1 MKRLKIVEQ
10 IIIVLVVAVL
20 IPLVTIGFIISN
32 ISQQSVRSELITSA
46 NLISTFVSN
55 AIEGYVNFAQAELNQ
70 IATNF
75 NIIPKAQDK
84 VRYFDEIKARKKLF
98 ENLTIVEKNKLPKR
112 DNLLNGTKLT
122 IYSPIGAN
130 SEYYLVAQVD
140 INIIEKIIEKEETK
154 GRNVYVFDNSTKN
167 LIATNAP
174 DTKAQDVIADLK
186 DTQDMTSKIFGD
198 KKNTPK
204 AYSKIENL
212 NWFVVVDTTKKITK
226 KTITKARFR
235 IILCLSLAAF
245 SIIVIV
251 GLYTSY
257 LYLNIRQLFKGITA
271 ISKGNYDKKIHL
283 IKSMFTPHEIVFLA
297 KEFNYMANKI
307 NVSYKDLRKKNKKL
321 QKLNEYRDNLVSATS
336 HEFRTPLTSIIGYS
350 SRLLRQDIEIDED
363 TKINSLK
370 IIKQQ
375 AQRLSNM
382 VEDLLVI
389 PELESSSMKYNIQ
402 ETDLSDILSRSV
414 EYLNNENVE
423 FNIDIAQD
431 LNYIWADEYRIEQIL
446 INLLDNAKKYSLN
459 NAPVLVKA
467 YNENNIPTVEII
479 NKCEKIKD
487 EFKSK
492 LFEKFIR
499 IDTALTRTT
508 RGTGLGLYIV
518 KGLCEAMKVEIE
530 LDCEEDFKIKLRFKD
545 YVQ

>member
-10 IIIVLVVAVL
+10 IIIVLVTAVL

-32 ISQQSVRSELITSA
+32 VSQQSMRSELATSA
-46 NLISTFVSN
+46 NLISNFVSN
-55 AIEGYVNFAQAELNQ
+55 AIEGYVNFAQSELNEA
-70 IATNF
+70 ATN
-75 NIIPKAQDK
+75 IRYIPKAEEK
-84 VRYFDEIKARKKLF
+84 THYFKKIESKKNIF
-98 ENLTIVEKNKLPKR
+98 ENLSIVEKNRLPKK
-112 DNLLNGTKLT
+112 DNLLNATKLT
-122 IYSPIGAN
+122 LYSPIDKDK
-130 SEYYLVAQVD
+130 EYYLLAQID
-140 INIIEKIIEKEETK
+140 INIIDKIIGKEETK
-154 GRNVYVFDNSTKN
+154 GRNVYVFDSATKN

-174 DTKAQDVIADLK
+174 ETKAQDIISDLK
-186 DTQDMTSKIFGD
+186 FDDDTTTKIFGN

-204 AYSKIENL
+204 AFSKIENL
-212 NWFVVVDTTKKITK
+212 NWFVVVDTTKKITAS
-226 KTITKARFR
+226 TITKARFR
-235 IILCLSLAAF
+235 IILSLSIAALTIF
-245 SIIVIV
+245 IIV

-297 KEFNYMANKI
+297 KEFNYMASKI

-350 SRLLRQDIEIDED
+350 SRLLRQDIEIDNE
-363 TKINSLK
+363 TKIQSLK

-389 PELESSSMKYNIQ
+389 PELESLSLKYNIQ
-402 ETDLSDILSRSV
+402 ETDLSETLSRSV
-414 EYLNNENVE
+414 EYLNNDDIK
-423 FNIDIAQD
+423 FNLDIAQN
-431 LNYIWADEYRIEQIL
+431 LNYVWADDYRVEQIL

-459 NAPVLVKA
+459 NAPVDVKA
-467 YNENNIPTVEII
+467 FNDGNVPII
-479 NKCEKIKD
+479 QITNQCEKID
-487 EFKSK
+487 EEFKTK

-499 IDTALTRTT
+499 VDSNLTRTT

-518 KGLCEAMKVEIE
+518 KGLCDAMKI
-530 LDCEEDFKIKLRFKD
+530 KIDLNCDENFTISLRFED